1 MTSLTAVEATRKR
14 KVDRTRRPGASRGE
28 HLGTVVS
35 TSSKKKSTQDVLGF
49 KRPIP
54 FSSQLIGGMKRSCSG
69 EEPDLGAAVGV
80 RV

>member
-1 MTSLTAVEATRKR
+1 MEATRKR

-54 FSSQLIGGMKRSCSG
+54 FSSLLIGGTKRSCVG